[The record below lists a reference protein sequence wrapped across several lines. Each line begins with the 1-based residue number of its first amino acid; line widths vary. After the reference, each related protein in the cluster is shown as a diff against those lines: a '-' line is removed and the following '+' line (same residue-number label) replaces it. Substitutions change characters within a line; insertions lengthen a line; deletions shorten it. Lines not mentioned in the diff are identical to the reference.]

1 MEIRMIEAHQIED
14 AINVIVEVCQE
25 LWSISKE
32 ELSRYDTFQ
41 DMQNVQQQYFNNKG
55 NFLVLL
61 DGERIVGTGAVR
73 RLDDEVCELK
83 RMWLLKLYRG
93 RGFGLQIAQMLINF
107 ASTHGYKRMRLDL
120 ANEQK
125 QIQALNFYT
134 RLGFYTIERYN
145 GGLCQVFMEKQL

>member
-1 MEIRMIEAHQIED
+1 MEIRTIETHQIED
-14 AINVIVEVCQE
+14 AINVIIEVCQE

-41 DMQNVQQQYFNNKG
+41 DLQNVQQQYFNNKG

-73 RLDDEVCELK
+73 HLDDEVCELK

-93 RGFGLQIAQMLINF
+93 RGFGLQMAQMLINF
-107 ASTHGYKRMRLDL
+107 AGKHGYKRMRLDL

-125 QIQALNFYT
+125 QIQALKFYT

-145 GGLCQVFMEKQL
+145 EGLCQVFMEKQL